1 MHSTIA
7 WAEAN
12 TPDGT
17 FQKITAVSDQHV
29 KVSGDKF
36 YLFDYNHLIGAIS
49 CGGVL
54 SLESRLVSP
63 SLRRVNP
70 FYITPIEN
78 QIVPTEPMA
87 AIYHPLSAIKLDVNE
102 ALEAEL
108 KATAGAARQAT
119 LAAFLAPGA
128 VPPVNGEI
136 FTINCE
142 ITVAQ
147 VISSWEY
154 SEITFP
160 DSLPVANYRIVGA
173 RAVIAGGVVF
183 RFVPVG
189 ESHRPGGVCAQDTA
203 DNDPDLQ
210 RFGGLG
216 NWGTFSTIQ
225 PPGMEVLG
233 SAAVGSTTYQ
243 VYIDAIKA

>member
-49 CGGVL
+49 CGGAL

-70 FYITPIEN
+70 FYIPPPEN
-78 QIVPTEPMA
+78 ALNPT
-87 AIYHPLSAIKLDVNE
+87 IKLDVNE

-142 ITVAQ
+142 ITVAL

-173 RAVIAGGVVF
+173 RAVIASGVVF

-189 ESHRPGGVCAQDTA
+189 ESHRPGGICAQDTA

-233 SAAVGSTTYQ
+233 SAAVGSATYQ